1 MLDELVP
8 VEEAVASREIAASLV
23 DRHAHD
29 AGKARGAAFV
39 VLEVGAERLFGLH
52 LRILYH
58 HQRRWSSP
66 STADDG

>member
-1 MLDELVP
+1 M
-8 VEEAVASREIAASLV
+8 ARREIAAGLV
-23 DRHAHD
+23 GRHARD
-29 AGKARGAAFV
+29 TGEARGAVFV